1 MLRGGEA
8 ASSCDP
14 GEAERVREGVSG
26 GVEMSSASPR
36 RRQGDKCPRCSFSSQ
51 TDTDRQRADVC

>member
-26 GVEMSSASPR
+26 GVEMSFASPR
-36 RRQGDKCPRCSFSSQ
+36 RRQGDKCPRCSFS
-51 TDTDRQRADVC
+51 